1 MTDFERFWSAW
12 PKRVKRQAAAD
23 AFRWAVQHHNGDGQL
38 LARMLDTIAWQRT
51 FYGGPQYLPDPN
63 KWLLECRWEDENPV
77 AVAAAQE
84 DAHRAAL
91 RAEEK
96 ARIAER
102 ERRAEEW
109 EARKRAAS

>member
-1 MTDFERFWSAW
+1 MSDFDQFYAAYPRKVAKGAARKAWERMARLE
-12 PKRVKRQAAAD
+12 PDLLEKCLAA
-23 AFRWAVQHHNGDGQL
+23 L
-38 LARMLDTIAWQRT
+38 AWQRDCPQWT
-51 FYGGPQYLPDPN
+51 KDGGDFIPHPSTYLNQERYDDEDPS
-63 KWLLECRWEDENPV
+63 E
-77 AVAAAQE
+77 AQRARE
-84 DAHRAAL
+84 AAL